1 VSGAVLW
8 MAATTAFRFPE
19 AQFGIIFLP
28 FVTIPAYQMMLGI
41 ASLDCLG
48 LILGWKMLD
57 HGAHLTAVL
66 CGYVF
71 VHGGYTAA
79 VRLQSSCVRQWRA
92 LRASF

>member
-41 ASLDCLG
+41 ASLFCVFLFLNIIYITNVVIKLLYY
-48 LILGWKMLD
+48 LII
-57 HGAHLTAVL
+57 
-66 CGYVF
+66 
-71 VHGGYTAA
+71 
-79 VRLQSSCVRQWRA
+79 RNN
-92 LRASF
+92 